1 MQGTLFSSDY
11 VIDANGNERLIEINT
26 DTAFTQEF
34 IDNYLNLTDFI
45 NVLSSNNI
53 AEVVIIYKD
62 FHYKVKFSKV
72 FSNKSKAEAIESYW
86 LQERFPNPGP
96 NKVWIEDYL
105 QCEHKQKYNDT
116 GITEIRLLKKYQLAE
131 VLKELYN
138 TLSVKDKQFKAE
150 AKKQYV

>member
-1 MQGTLFSSDY
+1 MINNDMKPHKFY
-11 VIDANGNERLIEINT
+11 VI
-26 DTAFTQEF
+26 EF
-34 IDNYLNLTDFI
+34 IPKKYKMRDYND
-45 NVLSSNNI
+45 VLIKFGITKNMDVLERFNPYFD
-53 AEVVIIYKD
+53 ERYKD

-138 TLSVKDKQFKAE
+138 TLSIKDKQFKAE